1 MGAPTENI
9 LVRGVN
15 WLGDAVMSIPALI
28 RLREAHP
35 AARISILTHEKLA
48 GLWHGQRMLDE
59 VLTFFPGESPFQIAR
74 RLKAKQFT
82 AALAFPNSIRSAAEL
97 SFAGIPRRIGVK
109 RPGSFFLLTETV
121 PPRPRSVK
129 MRKRTVG
136 EIQKRI
142 QSGGERTVFSSTAHH
157 VHHYLHL
164 VAALGASSEPMAPRI
179 DVSEGEAEG
188 VRNKFSLKRD
198 SARAWFGLNPGAEY
212 GPAKRWPPEGFVEA
226 ARLLQKETRCRWVIF
241 GGQGDLALAESIAKE
256 IGAGS
261 AEAPVNLAGKTSL
274 RELACALKI
283 CDFVL
288 TNDTGPM
295 HLAAAVGAPMVAVF
309 GSTSPEL
316 TGPIFSPQAQIARGN
331 APCAPCFLPVCPIDM
346 RCLRGIGPEEVVRA
360 ALAAISTPPV
370 SPR

>member
-1 MGAPTENI
+1 MGTLTENI

-28 RLREAHP
+28 RLRAAHP
-35 AARISILTHEKLA
+35 AARISLLTHEKLA
-48 GLWHGQRMLDE
+48 GLWHGQRMIGE
-59 VLTFFPGESPFQIAR
+59 VLTFARGESPFQIAR

-82 AALAFPNSIRSAAEL
+82 AAVAFPNSIRSAAEL
-97 SFAGIPRRIGVK
+97 SLAGIPRRIGVK

-121 PPRPRSVK
+121 PPRPGSFK

-142 QSGGERTVFSSTAHH
+142 QSGGERTVFPATAHH

-179 DVSEGEAEG
+179 EVSDAEMEA
-188 VRNKFSLKRD
+188 VREKFGLKRD
-198 SARAWFGLNPGAEY
+198 PARPWFGLNPGAEY
-212 GPAKRWPPEGFVEA
+212 GPAKRWPAENFVKA
-226 ARLLQKETRCRWVIF
+226 ARLLREKPRSRWVVF

-261 AEAPVNLAGKTSL
+261 AESPVNLAGKTTL

-295 HLAAAVGAPMVAVF
+295 HLAAAVGVPMVAVF

-316 TGPIFSPQAQIARGN
+316 TGPIFSPRAQIVRN
-331 APCAPCFLPVCPIDM
+331 DVPCAPCFLPVCPIDM
-346 RCLRGIGPEEVVRA
+346 RCLRGIGPEKVVQA
-360 ALAAISTPPV
+360 ALAAISSPPA